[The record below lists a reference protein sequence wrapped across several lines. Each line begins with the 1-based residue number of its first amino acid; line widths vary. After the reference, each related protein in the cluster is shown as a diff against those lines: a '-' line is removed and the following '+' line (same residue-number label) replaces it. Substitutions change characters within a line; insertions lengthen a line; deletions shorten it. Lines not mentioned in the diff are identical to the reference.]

1 MDYYIDTP
9 EDLTNILGA
18 CIRKN
23 TTRGSRF
30 IIRRDLDCGKITN
43 FAPLGNGSRY
53 SFDGELDGA
62 DHVIKNLE
70 ICPRQTYDLGFFA
83 KIGAGTVKNLR
94 FEAAC
99 VRQDISGMRS
109 GANTTRAGI
118 IAAVCQGTILNCS
131 AQGTMT
137 VQEGTGAC
145 LAGGLCGS
153 LSYAESEIRR
163 SWADVSISFQAGGTE
178 NGKKKD
184 DALCLAGG
192 IAGSANGI
200 IEACHSAGSVAGPPD
215 ASKSYAAGGICGK
228 ADSCAKITSC
238 YNLGYLYSRAVEGDA
253 LGGIAGITEKEAVV
267 SACFYLSWCL
277 RPKSA
282 GERVRAA
289 NQAGDK
295 KRWEEF
301 TDPEKKPGSVL
312 SELGSGYACTP
323 PGPDGYVYAPHLVSL
338 EKTGDA
344 GALSEACLKALCTP
358 AALSFAESVYPH
370 TTNPVK
376 VDCALSDGALAQVS
390 LTAVRPDQT
399 QITVEPPIS
408 GSSFSYNLGNN
419 EYINYDFL
427 LTLKDKYGRTVTISD
442 TDIETTI

>member
-23 TTRGSRF
+23 TTRGRRF

-184 DALCLAGG
+184 DTLYLAGG

-238 YNLGYLYSRAVEGDA
+238 YNLGFLYSRAVEGDA
-253 LGGIAGITEKEAVV
+253 LGGIAGITETGADV
-267 SACFYLSWCL
+267 SKCFYLAWCL

-282 GERVRAA
+282 GGIVKAA
-289 NQAGDK
+289 NHAGDK
-295 KRWEEF
+295 KSWTEF
-301 TDPEKKPGSVL
+301 TEPEQKPGSVL
-312 SELGSGYACTP
+312 SELGSGYAYTSP
-323 PGPDGYVYAPHLVSL
+323 EPDGYVYAPHLTASP
-338 EKTGDA
+338 EA
-344 GALSEACLKALCTP
+344 GAAGGLSEACLKALCTP
-358 AALSFAESVYPH
+358 AAVSFTESVYPD

-376 VDCALSDGALAQVS
+376 VDCVLSDGALMHVS
-390 LTAVRPDQT
+390 MTAIRPDQSK
-399 QITVEPPIS
+399 ITVDPPIS

-419 EYINYDFL
+419 EFVNYDFT
-427 LTLKDKYGRTVTISD
+427 LTLKDKYGRIVTLSD
-442 TDIETTI
+442 TDI